1 MSKALEHKDA
11 LFAALRNYADQ
22 ISADPKTNSVFR
34 LAQDLFTQLSSGET
48 APQALVAQ
56 AQAIGEDLA
65 GARAHRLLQQHGLD
79 AANPWQDLAERIE
92 ADAGKGLE
100 HFRETYE
107 RPIGGLVFTAHP
119 TFAYEPATYD
129 QLAAHAVSNAGAGDG
144 PGPTAARKSVTL
156 DDEHAA
162 TQSAI
167 IHAQAA
173 ARRYL
178 STLLHAARHAFPK
191 DWHLLEPVAPS
202 VASWVGYDLDGRSD
216 ISWSKSFA
224 NRIQEKADQLD
235 RYHAAVERLLDRSQ
249 LAPLV
254 QVRERL
260 ARACA
265 LAHREAEAFAGAG
278 DDLERIVEAA
288 NLLTQPDPD
297 RLVDLDVIR
306 AQLRAVAAGEK
317 NAPALRLD
325 CAVLAA
331 EMQSYGLGTARIHLR
346 LNAVQIGSVIR
357 RDLGVQPNDAKLGR
371 VALETLNERAA
382 SIEPIA
388 INFGDL
394 VSEQSTARRQMML
407 CAQILK
413 HVDARTPI
421 RFLIA
426 ESENPATVMGALYLA
441 KQYGVADRLDISP
454 LFETPD
460 ALKNGGRF
468 MTKLIRTSSFADHVR
483 TRGQLSVQFGF
494 SDAGRFIGQLAAS
507 MAIERIQNLI
517 SQSLARELP
526 GIALLIFNTHGESI
540 GRGAYPGSLQER
552 LDYVLSPWT
561 RARCAAKSLD
571 LRNEVSFQGGDGLL
585 HFARPELA
593 DTAIAALVTH
603 ALSIPDIPDDPFYTD
618 TNLVWDFYREVRD
631 WHEHLFESDDYAGL
645 ISKLGPGF
653 LWQAGSRPTRRA
665 KAGGPRTL
673 RAISHNAILQQI
685 GAPVNSACGIGSSM
699 PSERDELVQL
709 INRSDRLR
717 QLVNLAI
724 MARMN
729 TSIPALRGYGE
740 VYDPSLW
747 IALSKRQSDDV
758 RRARIRVADEVRRRG
773 STHCIMSCA
782 DKFSVDLAEFDE
794 LIGEL
799 QDPQPIDQRH
809 EARLPIHALHAIRQG
824 AMLRI
829 LEIAGALPSVSA
841 RHGYEVGD
849 IISMLLDMR
858 VREAIAM
865 LCEAFP
871 MFAGETEL
879 LDQLTEPRD
888 PDHWQGDYGDIKRD
902 IITPLEALADVIE
915 AVAIEIPH
923 AYSAYG

>member
-1 MSKALEHKDA
+1 MTQAPENKDV
-11 LFAALRNYADQ
+11 LFASLRQYADQ
-22 ISADPKTNSVFR
+22 IATDPKTNSVFR
-34 LAQDLFTQLSSGET
+34 LAQDVFNQLSEGET
-48 APQALVAQ
+48 APEDLVTQARS
-56 AQAIGEDLA
+56 IGRDLA
-65 GARAHRLLQQHGLD
+65 GARAQRLRQQHQLD
-79 AANPWQDLAERIE
+79 AQDAWSSLKAQI
-92 ADAGKGLE
+92 DAVAQKGLKR
-100 HFRETYE
+100 FRAEYE

-119 TFAYEPATYD
+119 TFAYDADTYD
-129 QLAAHAVSNAGAGDG
+129 QLAALAVDPSSAQASFH
-144 PGPTAARKSVTL
+144 PTAARKSVTL

-162 TQSAI
+162 TQAAI
-167 IHAQAA
+167 ANAQTA

-178 STLLHAARHAFPK
+178 TTLLHSAQKAFRE
-191 DWHLLEPVAPS
+191 DWHTLEPVAPTI
-202 VASWVGYDLDGRSD
+202 ASWVGYDLDGRSD

-224 NRIQEKADQLD
+224 NRIREKADQLE
-235 RYHAAVERLLDRSQ
+235 RYHAALDRLLDQ
-249 LAPLV
+249 HDADPLSAIRD
-254 QVRERL
+254 QVS
-260 ARACA
+260 RACA
-265 LAHREAEAFAGAG
+265 LTRREAEAFDAAG
-278 DDLERIVEAA
+278 DDLALIVEAA
-288 NLLTQPDPD
+288 NLLTRDDPD
-297 RLVDLDVIR
+297 RLIDLTEIR
-306 AQLRAVAAGEK
+306 AALRSVAADETQST
-317 NAPALRLD
+317 PVRLD

-382 SIEPIA
+382 SIEPLA

-413 HVDARTPI
+413 HVDANTPI

-441 KQYGVADRLDISP
+441 RQYGVADRLDISP

-468 MTKLIRTSSFADHVR
+468 MTKLIRTRSFADHVR

-494 SDAGRFIGQLAAS
+494 SDAGRFIGQLAAG

-526 GIALLIFNTHGESI
+526 GVALLVFNTHGESI
-540 GRGAYPGSLQER
+540 GRGAYPGTLQDR

-561 RARCAAKSLD
+561 RARCAAKSLE

-585 HFARPELA
+585 HFARPQLA
-593 DTAIAALVTH
+593 DTVIAALVSH
-603 ALSIPDIPDDPFYTD
+603 ALSTPHIPEDPFYTD

-631 WHEHLFESDDYAGL
+631 WHEHLFDSEDYAGL

-673 RAISHNAILQQI
+673 RAISHNAILQQV
-685 GAPVNSACGIGSSM
+685 GAPVNSACGLGSSM

-709 INRSDRLR
+709 INRSDRMR

-724 MARMN
+724 TARMN
-729 TSIPALRGYGE
+729 TSIPALRGYAE

-747 IALSKRQSDDV
+747 IALSRRQSDDV

-794 LIGEL
+794 LISEL
-799 QDPQPIDQRH
+799 QDPQPIELRH

-829 LEIAGALPSVSA
+829 LEIAGALPAVSA

-849 IISMLLDMR
+849 IIALLLDMR

-871 MFAGETEL
+871 MFAGETDI
-879 LDQLTEPRD
+879 LDQLTERRD
-888 PDHWQGDYGDIKRD
+888 PDDWQGDYSDIKRD
-902 IITPLEALADVIE
+902 IIEPLAALAEVIE
-915 AVAIEIPH
+915 AVAVEIPH